1 MRHHRVCPGVCKPL
15 RGLLRSGVSWL
26 FMGLV
31 GLVACGGT
39 ATGDAGVWILYDPCD
54 AVVIVP
60 GEDTSSAELASIDE
74 ALAMWAAVGL
84 VGLTREPVPDAQRIP
99 LHFEKAAPFSHG
111 IYQPA
116 LGNVV
121 INRYLANPR
130 DRSITIA
137 HELGHAFGLL
147 HVDRDIRGSVMNA
160 GNLTVAPTVEDVA
173 ALAHYWGRCSE

>member
-1 MRHHRVCPGVCKPL
+1 MCRGVRKLLP
-15 RGLLRSGVSWL
+15 GLLRAGMFWL
-26 FMGLV
+26 WVGLV
-31 GLVACGGT
+31 GLVACNESAVGE
-39 ATGDAGVWILYDPCD
+39 AGVWILYDPRD
-54 AVVIVP
+54 AVVIMAA
-60 GEDTSSAELASIDE
+60 EDTTSAELASIDE

-84 VGLTREPVPDAQRIP
+84 VGPTREPVPDAQRIP
-99 LHFEKAAPFSHG
+99 LYFEKAAPFSHG

-147 HVDRDIRGSVMNA
+147 HVDRDVRGSVMNA
-160 GNLTVAPTVEDVA
+160 GNLTIAPTAEDVA
-173 ALAHYWGRCSE
+173 ALARYWGRCPE